1 MILGGWRV
9 GVQGAAAG
17 CRRGWGR
24 CGWWGC
30 RAPCWPAQRRR
41 CCCSSAL
48 SCSLMGQVLICPPP
62 PAPQQAPPH
71 ARAWMPGGFD
81 AACNEL
87 QHRRFCGT
95 QPRLAVQKPCR
106 CAGDYAA
113 PMSLDAMT
121 VGGVRGGVLSA
132 SALPPMDQCA
142 ADHSRVAWI
151 TGGSSRAFQNSAHL
165 SSASF

>member
-1 MILGGWRV
+1 MRV
-9 GVQGAAAG
+9 RGCQAALTQLAM
-17 CRRGWGR
+17 
-24 CGWWGC
+24 
-30 RAPCWPAQRRR
+30 
-41 CCCSSAL
+41 
-48 SCSLMGQVLICPPP
+48 SCSTDVFAG
-62 PAPQQAPPH
+62 
-71 ARAWMPGGFD
+71 R
-81 AACNEL
+81 N
-87 QHRRFCGT
+87 
-95 QPRLAVQKPCR
+95 RLAVQKPCR

-151 TGGSSRAFQNSAHL
+151 TGGSNRAFQNSAHL